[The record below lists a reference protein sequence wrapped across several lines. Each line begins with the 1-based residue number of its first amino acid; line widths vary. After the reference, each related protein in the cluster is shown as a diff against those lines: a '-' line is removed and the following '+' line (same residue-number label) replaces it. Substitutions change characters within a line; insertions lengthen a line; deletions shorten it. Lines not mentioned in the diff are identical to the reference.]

1 MLLAE
6 VETDKATMEWEAQ
19 EEGYVAK
26 ILKPDGA
33 KDVAVGEPVYV
44 LVEEQSMVPAFK
56 DFQVEG
62 APSAAAPAATEEPSA
77 PPTPPP
83 TPPPKAP
90 KPAAPKAKK
99 YPDHQVLGM
108 PALSPTMSQGNIIE
122 WMKKPG
128 DRVEAGEVFCE
139 VETDKATVA
148 WESTEEGY
156 LAQILLPAGSKDIP
170 INTPAMVVVEDQSAV
185 EAFKD
190 FTAED
195 AVAEAEGGAP
205 AAAAAEEAP
214 AAEPTTTPEP
224 PAAPTPPART
234 GERVVASPYARK
246 LAAEAGL
253 SLEGL
258 AGSGP
263 EGRIVAEDVHKAV
276 AAGKAGAKPAAPAAA
291 APTKAAP
298 APPPPAPG
306 ATFTDIPHTNIRRV
320 TARRLLEAK
329 NTVPHYYLSMEVTV
343 DEMLRVR
350 EQLNAAN
357 KDTGAKI
364 SVNDFVIK
372 AAALALK
379 KVPGVNASWHPEF
392 IREYNNVDISVAVQ
406 TPNGLLTPIVKD
418 ADTKRMLSIS
428 NDIKALAKK
437 AKDGKLQPHEFIG
450 GTFSVSNLGM
460 YGIKQFAAI
469 INPPQAAI
477 LAVGGSEKKLVLG
490 PDGSLKESTFMTVT
504 LSCDHRVVDGAMGA
518 DWLRALKQHIEM
530 PYIML

>member
-1 MLLAE
+1 MVLRGQAQRGLWSTLHRLACQARTFHAPPCCVVSQSAPVNLGAQHRGTRALAEFKLQSQPQGIGFLQQRFFSSFPPHQVMGMPALSPTMTQGNISRWLKKEGEEVGPGMLLAE

-44 LVEEQSMVPAFK
+44 LVEEQSLVPAFK
-56 DFQVEG
+56 DFQVGG
-62 APSAAAPAATEEPSA
+62 APSAAAPTEEPSA

-83 TPPPKAP
+83 TPPPQAP

-108 PALSPTMSQGNIIE
+108 PALSPTMSQGNIVE

-190 FTAED
+190 FTAAD
-195 AVAEAEGGAP
+195 AAAEAEGGAP
-205 AAAAAEEAP
+205 AVAAPAAEEAP
-214 AAEPTTTPEP
+214 AAEPSTTPEP
-224 PAAPTPPART
+224 PVTPAAPAAEPARA

-276 AAGKAGAKPAAPAAA
+276 AAGKAGAKPAAPAAPTA
-291 APTKAAP
+291 TKAAP

-306 ATFTDIPHTNIRRV
+306 ATFTDIPHNNIRRV

-329 NTVPHYYLSMEVTV
+329 NTVPHYYVSMEVTM

-379 KVPGVNASWHPEF
+379 KVGAAEGMGEAS
-392 IREYNNVDISVAVQ
+392 
-406 TPNGLLTPIVKD
+406 GLMF
-418 ADTKRMLSIS
+418 R
-428 NDIKALAKK
+428 
-437 AKDGKLQPHEFIG
+437 
-450 GTFSVSNLGM
+450 
-460 YGIKQFAAI
+460 KQAC
-469 INPPQAAI
+469 
-477 LAVGGSEKKLVLG
+477 LV
-490 PDGSLKESTFMTVT
+490 SLKEPC
-504 LSCDHRVVDGAMGA
+504 SC
-518 DWLRALKQHIEM
+518 
-530 PYIML
+530 